1 MAVTIRE
8 IAEISGVCRAT
19 VDKIIHERAGVKEA
33 TRKRVKQIMADL
45 NYTPN
50 IAGKALRLRQKK
62 ITIGVVLY
70 RGNSLSTLLDGIKN
84 QLRDY
89 EAFGLNTE
97 IKVVNYSE
105 ADRQALIL
113 EEFASGGVSGVIVS
127 PLYNDRVLAAM
138 SLLAEKNIP
147 VITINTDIPGS
158 ARSCFIGEDSMRA
171 GRTAA
176 HLMAKFM
183 GGQGTLAIISGS
195 MNFLSETRRLFGFT
209 ELLEQDYPGIQV
221 LETVQTGEEPVVVYR
236 ETARLLHE
244 YPDLGGIF
252 ISSGGV
258 HEAGRAVS
266 ALGFAGRVSIIS
278 FDLYDEIRELVQQ
291 GVIDCTIGQNLYQQG
306 AHPVQLFFQYFFYNR
321 PLPAGEIFTPIDI
334 RIRENINYPL
344 NC

>member
-1 MAVTIRE
+1 MAVTIKE

-62 ITIGVVLY
+62 ITIGIVLY
-70 RGNSLSTLLDGIKN
+70 RGDSLSTLLEGIKN
-84 QLRDY
+84 QLSDY
-89 EAFGLNTE
+89 EAFGLNAE
-97 IKVVNYSE
+97 IKVINYTE

-113 EEFASGGVSGVIVS
+113 EEFASGSVSGVIVS
-127 PLYNDRVLAAM
+127 PLHNDKVLAAM
-138 SLLAEKNIP
+138 TLLAGKNIP

-158 ARSCFIGEDSMRA
+158 ARSCFVGEDSMQA
-171 GRTAA
+171 GRAAA

-183 GGQGTLAIISGS
+183 VGRGTVAIISGPI
-195 MNFLSETRRLFGFT
+195 NFLSETRRLFGFI
-209 ELLEQDYPGIQV
+209 ELLEQEYPDIQV

-244 YPDLGGIF
+244 HPDLGGIF

-258 HEAGRAVS
+258 REVGRAVS
-266 ALGFAGRVSIIS
+266 ALGFADKISIIS
-278 FDLYDEIRELVQQ
+278 FDLYDEIRDLVQR

-306 AHPVQLFFQYFFYNR
+306 AYSVQLFFQYFFYNR

-334 RIRENINYPL
+334 RIRENINHPL
-344 NC
+344 SC